1 MDRETEKE
9 PIPLPEAQSMNN
21 RRPYLIIGNFFVD
34 LCDPKPDQIDL
45 EEIDRRHRVM
55 HRFSNDPAAFTV
67 HQHKKLVRL
76 LVENEV
82 LGGTNV
88 DKFHQWAVDW
98 AEYHDDAEAIV
109 GDIPGPLKK
118 LMESMGDHTF
128 ARVEMA
134 LMRAIYLARGLGD
147 LPPIAVQEFVHDYDK
162 LAETLEWR
170 FHMGRDFGEWNRH
183 VPPHM
188 EGFLRELTGQARDSQ

>member
-1 MDRETEKE
+1 MTDH
-9 PIPLPEAQSMNN
+9 
-21 RRPYLIIGNFFVD
+21 RPYLAIGDSIVE
-34 LCDPKPDQIDL
+34 LRDPKPIQIDL
-45 EEIDRRHRVM
+45 AEIDRRHRVM
-55 HRFSNDPAAFTV
+55 HRFSNDPDAFTV

-82 LGGTNV
+82 LGGTNA
-88 DKFHQWAVDW
+88 DRFHQWAVDW
-98 AEYHDDAEAIV
+98 AEYHDDAEAIL
-109 GDIPGPLKK
+109 GDIPGPLKR
-118 LMESMGDHTF
+118 LMETMGDHTF

-134 LMRAIYLARGLGD
+134 MMRAIYLARGLGD
-147 LPPIAVQEFVHDYDK
+147 LPPIAVQDFVHDHDK

-170 FHMGRDFGEWNRH
+170 FHMGREPAEWCRH